1 LGSTGSNEN
10 DRWLSWQD
18 RRRKSLTKDKDD
30 DMSIIMAL
38 EKILREFVKE
48 RGLRK
53 TARDLGIDS
62 GSLFR
67 SLLDGSNLKLSRIEQ
82 LLDYFGYDLKLVKR
96 KEVKTD
102 LKIRLSQDGNPK
114 RR

>member
-1 LGSTGSNEN
+1 LQEEI
-10 DRWLSWQD
+10 
-18 RRRKSLTKDKDD
+18 KSLTKAEDD

-38 EKILREFVKE
+38 EKILRNLVKE
-48 RGLRK
+48 RGLRR
-53 TARDLGIDS
+53 TSRDLGIDS

-67 SLLDGSNLKLSRIEQ
+67 SLQDGSNLKMGRIEQ
-82 LLDYFGYDLKLVKR
+82 LLNYFGYDLKLIKR

-102 LKIRLSQDGNPK
+102 IKDRLGQDGNPK

>member
-1 LGSTGSNEN
+1 
-10 DRWLSWQD
+10 
-18 RRRKSLTKDKDD
+18 
-30 DMSIIMAL
+30 MSL
-38 EKILREFVKE
+38 EKILRELVKE

-67 SLLDGSNLKLSRIEQ
+67 SLQDGSNLKLVRIEQ
-82 LLDYFGYDLKLVKR
+82 LLDYFGYDLKLIKR

-102 LKIRLSQDGNPK
+102 IKDRLGQDGNPK

>member
-1 LGSTGSNEN
+1 MTKRKN
-10 DRWLSWQD
+10 DD
-18 RRRKSLTKDKDD
+18 TC
-30 DMSIIMAL
+30 IIMAL
-38 EKILREFVKE
+38 EKILRELVKE

-67 SLLDGSNLKLSRIEQ
+67 SLQDGSNLKLSRIEQ
-82 LLDYFGYDLKLVKR
+82 LLDYFGYDLKLIKR

-102 LKIRLSQDGNPK
+102 DKGRLSQDGNPK

>member
-1 LGSTGSNEN
+1 MHINMTP
-10 DRWLSWQD
+10 
-18 RRRKSLTKDKDD
+18 
-30 DMSIIMAL
+30 
-38 EKILREFVKE
+38 EKILRELVRQ

-67 SLLDGSNLKLSRIEQ
+67 SLQDGSNLKLNRIER
-82 LLDYFGYDLKLVKR
+82 LLDYFGCDLKVVKR
-96 KEVKTD
+96 KEVGLDKRS
-102 LKIRLSQDGNPK
+102 RLGQGGNPK

>member
-1 LGSTGSNEN
+1 MK
-10 DRWLSWQD
+10 
-18 RRRKSLTKDKDD
+18 RKSLTKGKNDD
-30 DMSIIMAL
+30 ICIIMAL
-38 EKILREFVKE
+38 EKILRELVKE
-48 RGLRK
+48 RGLRR

-67 SLLDGSNLKLSRIEQ
+67 SLRDGSNLRLGRIEQ
-82 LLDYFGYDLKLVKR
+82 LLNYFGYDLKLIKR

-102 LKIRLSQDGNPK
+102 NKGRLRQGGNPK

>member
-1 LGSTGSNEN
+1 MTK
-10 DRWLSWQD
+10 RW
-18 RRRKSLTKDKDD
+18 DD
-30 DMSIIMAL
+30 DTSAIMAL
-38 EKILREFVKE
+38 ETMLRGLVKE

-67 SLLDGSNLKLSRIEQ
+67 SLQDGSNLKLDRVKQ

-96 KEVKTD
+96 KEVKKD
-102 LKIRLSQDGNPK
+102 VGRPSQDGNPT

>member
-1 LGSTGSNEN
+1 MQEEI
-10 DRWLSWQD
+10 
-18 RRRKSLTKDKDD
+18 KSLTKAEDD

-38 EKILREFVKE
+38 EKILRNLVKE
-48 RGLRK
+48 RGLRR
-53 TARDLGIDS
+53 TSRDLGIDS

-67 SLLDGSNLKLSRIEQ
+67 SLKDGSNLKLGRIEQ
-82 LLDYFGYDLKLVKR
+82 LLNYFGYDLKLIKR

-102 LKIRLSQDGNPK
+102 NNSRLGQDGNPK